1 VTHDR
6 NTQAAGAAN
15 AIGDADAR
23 AQALD
28 PSRSFI
34 VQAPAGSGKTELLIQ
49 RFLVLLAVVERPEE
63 VLAITF
69 TRKAAGEM
77 KRRVLDAL
85 ARSRRVDAGAEPAP
99 EGPNE
104 RMTLDLARRALARNA
119 AQGWRIEENTAR
131 LRIQTIDG
139 LCASL
144 TRQMPV
150 LARFGA
156 QPRSVEDAR
165 ELHREAAHRTL
176 ALLESGA
183 FDEAGGLPAQVA
195 RVLEHLDNN
204 ANLVEGLIATM
215 LARRDQWLRTA
226 GSAPDRDALEAAL
239 AAERTRV
246 LREASRRMPPEQAA
260 ELVAL
265 GAYAAANLDAAG
277 TPSPITACADLATS
291 RSADESGAAAWTGL
305 AAMLLTREG
314 EWRRKIDKRGG
325 FPAGDSKAE
334 KAIAKAWKDRHA
346 ALCAALADAPGLRD
360 ALAEVQRM
368 PPARYSEAQWSAL
381 SAIVALLPMAA
392 AQLKLVFAER
402 GEVDFTEVAQ
412 GAVRALGEPDA
423 PTDLLLSFDVRLR
436 HILVDEFQDT
446 SISQFELIERLTA
459 GWLGNE
465 DEDTPDDDG
474 SVDHTGDG
482 RTLFLVGDPMQS
494 IYRFREAEV
503 ALFLRARRQGLGSL
517 RLTPLTLSTNFR
529 SQAGVIDWVNGAFA
543 RVFPPADDEASG
555 AVGFAASTA
564 FHAALAGEAVRWHV
578 FAHDGSPDARAA
590 AREAEARRVAR
601 LVHEARAEKP
611 DASVAILVRSRA
623 HLASIVPALKA
634 AGLAFRAIDIEQLHE
649 KQVVQDLLALTR
661 ALAHPG
667 DRVAWL
673 ACLRAP
679 WCGLTLA
686 DLLGLS
692 TDEAVPPAADAGVSR
707 AAPVILDALADA
719 ARLDRLSADG
729 RVRVARVSAVFAAA
743 VAERLRGT
751 LRDRVEGTWLALG
764 GPACVDN
771 ETELE
776 DAAMFLDMLDTL
788 DDGGDVADSALLEE
802 HLDQLY
808 ALPDLSADDSLQ
820 VMTIHKSKGLEFD
833 TVILPGLDRSS
844 RVNEPPL
851 LQWKLRRA
859 PVASQT
865 ASPAGSPPAM
875 EEAFHLL
882 LAPIKQAG
890 EADEPIGGY
899 LARLAAAEEEAES
912 ARLLYVAVTR
922 AADRLHLLA
931 TATVREE
938 EGAPGL
944 QAPSVRS
951 LLSRCWPV
959 AEPEFAMAVREGGA
973 GATGADDP
981 ASSAGRA
988 ASHGS
993 PANGNSDSHFGARL
1007 PASWTPPAPPPA
1019 ADWPR
1024 AAATRAGDAPE
1035 FEWVS
1040 DTLRHVGT
1048 VVHRW
1053 LQRMAD
1059 DQLAGWDVTRIEG
1072 LRQAFRREL
1081 AARGVAE
1088 AELASAVTRVRAA
1101 LVNALDDPRGRWLL
1115 GPQRDGRNELRI
1127 TARLPAAREGQSGGL
1142 ATVVIDRSFRDAE
1155 GRIWIVDY
1163 KTSHHEGAGVEA
1175 FLDREQLRYREQL
1188 QRYALALAAPEASL
1202 GLYFPLLRGWRE
1214 WGGGSEE
1221 GRR

>member
-1 VTHDR
+1 MTRDL
-6 NTQAAGAAN
+6 NIPASAAVP
-15 AIGDADAR
+15 IGDAAER

-28 PSRSFI
+28 PARSFI

-85 ARSRRVDAGAEPAP
+85 ARARRVDAAMEPAP
-99 EGPNE
+99 EGGNE
-104 RMTLDLARRALARNA
+104 QMTLDLARRALARNA
-119 AQGWRIEENTAR
+119 AQGWRIEQNTAR

-183 FDEAGGLPAQVA
+183 IDAPGGLPAQVA

-204 ANLVEGLIATM
+204 ATVVESLIAAM

-226 GSAPDRDALEAAL
+226 GTAPDRTALEAAL
-239 AAERTRV
+239 VAERARV
-246 LREASRRMPPEQAA
+246 LGEAAARLPPEYAA
-260 ELVAL
+260 ELAAL
-265 GAYAAANLDAAG
+265 GAYAAAHLDAAG
-277 TPSPITACADLATS
+277 TPSPITGCAGFAGLPP
-291 RSADESGAAAWTGL
+291 ADESGAAAWSGY
-305 AAMLLTREG
+305 AALLLTREG
-314 EWRRKIDKRGG
+314 EWRKKIDKRGG
-325 FPAGDSKAE
+325 FPAGEGKAE
-334 KAIAKAWKDRHA
+334 KAIAKSWKDRHA
-346 ALCAALADAPGLRD
+346 ALCAALAGSPGVRES
-360 ALAEVQRM
+360 LADVQRM
-368 PPARYSEAQWSAL
+368 PPARYSDAQWSAL
-381 SAIVALLPMAA
+381 SAIVVLLPMAA

-459 GWLGNE
+459 GWTGNGG
-465 DEDTPDDDG
+465 DDG
-474 SVDHTGDG
+474 SAEGMDAAAGGRAADSAGDG

-503 ALFLRARRQGLGSL
+503 ALFLHARRQGLGSL

-543 RVFPPADDEASG
+543 RIFPPADDEQSG
-555 AVGFAASTA
+555 AVGFAASSA
-564 FHAALAGEAVRWHV
+564 FHAVLAGEAVRWHV
-578 FAHDGSPDARAA
+578 FAHDGSPDARAE
-590 AREAEARRVAR
+590 ARGAEARRVAQ

-611 DASVAILVRSRA
+611 DASVAILVRSRT
-623 HLASIVPALKA
+623 HLASIVPALKS

-686 DLLGLS
+686 DLLALCTNEPGVA
-692 TDEAVPPAADAGVSR
+692 TETAGR
-707 AAPVILDALADA
+707 APVIFDAIYDE
-719 ARLDRLSADG
+719 ARVGRLSADG
-729 RVRVARVSAVFAAA
+729 RVRVERVRMVFAAA
-743 VAERLRGT
+743 FAGRMRGS
-751 LRDRVEGTWLALG
+751 LRDRVEGAWLALG

-788 DDGGDVADSALLEE
+788 DEGGDVADPALLEE
-802 HLDQLY
+802 HLDRLY
-808 ALPDLSADDSLQ
+808 ALPDLAADDSLQ

-833 TVILPGLDRSS
+833 TVILPGLDRGS
-844 RVNEPPL
+844 RMNEPPL
-851 LQWKLRRA
+851 LQWKLRRG
-859 PVASQT
+859 PVVSVA
-865 ASPAGSPPAM
+865 AD
-875 EEAFHLL
+875 EAFRLL
-882 LAPIKQAG
+882 LAPIKEAG
-890 EADEPIGGY
+890 EVDEPIGSY
-899 LARLAAAEEEAES
+899 LARLGAAEEETEI

-922 AADRLHLLA
+922 AANRLHLMA
-931 TATVREE
+931 AAIVRHD
-938 EGAPGL
+938 GGVAAL
-944 QAPSVRS
+944 QVPPSRS
-951 LLSRCWPV
+951 LLSRCWAV
-959 AEPEFAMAVREGGA
+959 AEPVFAVAVQTGNVESVGLDTVGPPDGDERADGGS
-973 GATGADDP
+973 GA
-981 ASSAGRA
+981 S
-988 ASHGS
+988 GS
-993 PANGNSDSHFGARL
+993 RL
-1007 PASWTPPAPPPA
+1007 PATWMPPALPPA

-1024 AAATRAGDAPE
+1024 AAARTVGGDASGESGDAPE

-1059 DQLAGWDVTRIEG
+1059 DELAGWDVARIEG

-1088 AELASAVTRVRAA
+1088 AELAPAVTRVRAA

-1115 GPQRDGRNELRI
+1115 GPQQEGRNELRI
-1127 TARLPAAREGQSGGL
+1127 TCRLPSAREGASGNL
-1142 ATVVIDRSFRDAE
+1142 ATVVIDRSFRDAD
-1155 GRIWIVDY
+1155 GRTWVVDY
-1163 KTSHHEGAGVEA
+1163 KTSHHEGSGIEA
-1175 FLDREQLRYREQL
+1175 FLDREQTRYREQL

-1214 WGGGSEE
+1214 WGGAS
-1221 GRR
+1221 